1 MVDAS
6 HTCKNKS
13 RAREG
18 LCVEEV
24 IQRGQSM
31 GTIHCQ
37 DALDS
42 PHTNS
47 RERFHSLIELK
58 PLQSDTLQREK
69 CQPFFFF

>member
-1 MVDAS
+1 MVDTS

-13 RAREG
+13 RARKG
-18 LCVEEV
+18 LCEEEV

-42 PHTNS
+42 PHTDS
-47 RERFHSLIELK
+47 RERFPSLIELK
-58 PLQSDTLQREK
+58 PLQSDTLQ
-69 CQPFFFF
+69 P